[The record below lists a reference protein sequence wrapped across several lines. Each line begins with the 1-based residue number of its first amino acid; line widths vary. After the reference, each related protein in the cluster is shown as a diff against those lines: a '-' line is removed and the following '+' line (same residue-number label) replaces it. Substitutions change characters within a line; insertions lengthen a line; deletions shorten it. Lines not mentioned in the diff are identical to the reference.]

1 MPFKKDTS
9 LNEKDSLTDLLLLEK
24 SLIKLYAEALT
35 EGSCKCYIT
44 AVKNNLGETACDQ
57 NSIFQQMEK
66 LDYYQTVPA
75 DKTTIDEKKAT
86 FKKVLS
92 ELES

>member
-1 MPFKKDTS
+1 MPFKRETT

-24 SLIKLYAEALT
+24 SLVKLYAEALT
-35 EGSCKCYIT
+35 EGACKCYIT
-44 AVKNNLGETACDQ
+44 AIRNNLTETAKDQ
-57 NSIFQQMEK
+57 NAIFTEMEK
-66 LDYYQTVPA
+66 LDYYQTEPA